1 MLSLRCKPRFHLL
14 EKIFALRTRDM
25 AWCFIL
31 ERTSLCDR
39 KKNLLVGCLQG
50 YLSAGWKNWGWNTCY
65 IWELEILFDMKMV
78 EMLCIKSAI
87 ETFNFLVMKENQ
99 FFSSYRPDS
108 DLIANNVFTLTLYV
122 CLTNFCFPPP
132 TPLFLFFLW
141 QLAWSDKCLHSVTM
155 QWTCADISAVFFYF
169 FNALQLLVGAR
180 NLSPLCH
187 ASIILLWN
195 RTTSPNVNLA
205 VV

>member
-14 EKIFALRTRDM
+14 EKIFALRTHDM

-132 TPLFLFFLW
+132 TPLFLFFYD
-141 QLAWSDKCLHSVTM
+141 SLHEVTNAFI
-155 QWTCADISAVFFYF
+155 QWLCNGPAQIF
-169 FNALQLLVGAR
+169 LLFSFIFSM
-180 NLSPLCH
+180 LFSC
-187 ASIILLWN
+187 
-195 RTTSPNVNLA
+195 
-205 VV
+205 